1 MIERGQV
8 KHDSQNIYY
17 RSTIG
22 AAEAGS
28 TLELGITL
36 KTKEDIRQVLLRVWR
51 EGQGEKLY
59 PLATSDDMDA
69 EEKFYKGRI
78 QLPETENI
86 AEGKP
91 VQASA
96 HNDVYVSSNLNDGKT
111 TTYWESKGF
120 PAEMTVDLQGTF
132 TVSTA
137 AFLLNPASIWEPRTQ
152 EIAVL
157 VSTDGENFTEVS
169 PAAAYTFDAETGNR
183 VRIDFEAVQASHV
196 RVIITSNTAA
206 PAHAKGAQVA
216 EICIYGE

>member
-1 MIERGQV
+1 MKMKSWMIILAAV
-8 KHDSQNIYY
+8 LI
-17 RSTIG
+17 
-22 AAEAGS
+22 AALPAFACAEADDD
-28 TLELGITL
+28 TVVTIVKAPE
-36 KTKEDIRQVLLRVWR
+36 Q
-51 EGQGEKLY
+51 EKAER
-59 PLATSDDMDA
+59 PPCFPDPSDN
-69 EEKFYKGRI
+69 FI

-91 VQASA
+91 IQASA

-183 VRIDFEAVQASHV
+183 IRIDFEAVQASHV

>member
-1 MIERGQV
+1 MKMKSWMIILAALLLAV
-8 KHDSQNIYY
+8 LP
-17 RSTIG
+17 
-22 AAEAGS
+22 AFACAEADDD
-28 TLELGITL
+28 TAVIIVKAPE
-36 KTKEDIRQVLLRVWR
+36 Q
-51 EGQGEKLY
+51 EKAER
-59 PLATSDDMDA
+59 PPCFPDPSDNFI
-69 EEKFYKGRI
+69 K
-78 QLPETENI
+78 LPETENI
-86 AEGKP
+86 AEGKS

-152 EIAVL
+152 EITVL
-157 VSTDGENFTEVS
+157 VSTDGENFTEVL
-169 PAAAYTFDAETGNR
+169 PAAPYTFDAETGNR
-183 VRIDFEAVQASHV
+183 IRIDFEAVQASHV

>member
-1 MIERGQV
+1 MKMKSWMIILAALLLAV
-8 KHDSQNIYY
+8 LP
-17 RSTIG
+17 
-22 AAEAGS
+22 AFACAEADDD
-28 TLELGITL
+28 TAVIIVKAPE
-36 KTKEDIRQVLLRVWR
+36 Q
-51 EGQGEKLY
+51 EKAER
-59 PLATSDDMDA
+59 PPCFPDPSDNFI
-69 EEKFYKGRI
+69 K
-78 QLPETENI
+78 LPETENI

-183 VRIDFEAVQASHV
+183 IRIDFEAVQASHV

>member
-1 MIERGQV
+1 MKMKSWMIILAAV
-8 KHDSQNIYY
+8 LI
-17 RSTIG
+17 
-22 AAEAGS
+22 AALPAFACAEAD
-28 TLELGITL
+28 
-36 KTKEDIRQVLLRVWR
+36 EDTVVTIVKAPEQ
-51 EGQGEKLY
+51 EKAER
-59 PLATSDDMDA
+59 PPCFPDPSDN
-69 EEKFYKGRI
+69 FI

-91 VQASA
+91 IQASA

-183 VRIDFEAVQASHV
+183 IRIDFEAVQASHV

>member
-1 MIERGQV
+1 MKMKSWMIILAALLLAV
-8 KHDSQNIYY
+8 LP
-17 RSTIG
+17 
-22 AAEAGS
+22 AFACAEADDDTVVTIVKAPEQEKAERPPCFPDPS
-28 TLELGITL
+28 
-36 KTKEDIRQVLLRVWR
+36 DNFIR
-51 EGQGEKLY
+51 
-59 PLATSDDMDA
+59 
-69 EEKFYKGRI
+69 
-78 QLPETENI
+78 LPETENI

-137 AFLLNPASIWEPRTQ
+137 VFLLNPASIWEPRTQ

-169 PAAAYTFDAETGNR
+169 PATAYTFDAETGNR

>member
-1 MIERGQV
+1 MKMKSWMIILAAV
-8 KHDSQNIYY
+8 LL
-17 RSTIG
+17 
-22 AAEAGS
+22 AVLPAFACAEAD
-28 TLELGITL
+28 
-36 KTKEDIRQVLLRVWR
+36 EDTVVTIVKAPEQEKAERPPCFPDPSDNFIR
-51 EGQGEKLY
+51 
-59 PLATSDDMDA
+59 
-69 EEKFYKGRI
+69 
-78 QLPETENI
+78 LPETENI

-132 TVSTA
+132 KVSTA

>member
-1 MIERGQV
+1 MKMKSWMIILAALLLAV
-8 KHDSQNIYY
+8 LP
-17 RSTIG
+17 
-22 AAEAGS
+22 AFACAEADDD
-28 TLELGITL
+28 TAVIIVKAPE
-36 KTKEDIRQVLLRVWR
+36 Q
-51 EGQGEKLY
+51 EKAER
-59 PLATSDDMDA
+59 PPCFPDPSDNFI
-69 EEKFYKGRI
+69 K
-78 QLPETENI
+78 LPETENI

-152 EIAVL
+152 EITVL

-183 VRIDFEAVQASHV
+183 VRIDFGAVQASHV

-206 PAHAKGAQVA
+206 PAHAEGAQVA

>member
-1 MIERGQV
+1 MKMKSWMIILAAV
-8 KHDSQNIYY
+8 LI
-17 RSTIG
+17 
-22 AAEAGS
+22 AALPAFACAEADDD
-28 TLELGITL
+28 TVVTIVKAPE
-36 KTKEDIRQVLLRVWR
+36 Q
-51 EGQGEKLY
+51 EKAER
-59 PLATSDDMDA
+59 PPCFPDPSDN
-69 EEKFYKGRI
+69 FI

-91 VQASA
+91 IQASA

>member
-1 MIERGQV
+1 MKMKSWMIILAAV
-8 KHDSQNIYY
+8 LI
-17 RSTIG
+17 
-22 AAEAGS
+22 AALPAFACAEADDE
-28 TLELGITL
+28 TVVTIVKAPE
-36 KTKEDIRQVLLRVWR
+36 Q
-51 EGQGEKLY
+51 EKAER
-59 PLATSDDMDA
+59 PPCFPDPSDN
-69 EEKFYKGRI
+69 FI

-132 TVSTA
+132 KVSTA

-157 VSTDGENFTEVS
+157 VSTDGENYTEVS

>member
-1 MIERGQV
+1 MKMKSWMI
-8 KHDSQNIYY
+8 IL
-17 RSTIG
+17 
-22 AAEAGS
+22 AA
-28 TLELGITL
+28 
-36 KTKEDIRQVLLRVWR
+36 VLLAALPAFACSEADDDTVVTIVKAP
-51 EGQGEKLY
+51 EQEKAER
-59 PLATSDDMDA
+59 PPCFPDPSDN
-69 EEKFYKGRI
+69 FI

-91 VQASA
+91 IQASA

-111 TTYWESKGF
+111 TTYWESKDF

-183 VRIDFEAVQASHV
+183 VRIDFGAVQASYV

>member
-1 MIERGQV
+1 MKMKSWMIILAAV
-8 KHDSQNIYY
+8 LI
-17 RSTIG
+17 
-22 AAEAGS
+22 AALPAFACAEAD
-28 TLELGITL
+28 
-36 KTKEDIRQVLLRVWR
+36 EDTVVTIVKAPEQ
-51 EGQGEKLY
+51 EKAER
-59 PLATSDDMDA
+59 PPCFPDPSDN
-69 EEKFYKGRI
+69 FI
-78 QLPETENI
+78 QLPATENI

-91 VQASA
+91 IQASA

-152 EIAVL
+152 EITVL

-183 VRIDFEAVQASHV
+183 VRIDFGAVQASHV

>member
-1 MIERGQV
+1 MKMKSWMIILAAV
-8 KHDSQNIYY
+8 LI
-17 RSTIG
+17 
-22 AAEAGS
+22 AALPAFACAEADDE
-28 TLELGITL
+28 TVVTIVKAPE
-36 KTKEDIRQVLLRVWR
+36 Q
-51 EGQGEKLY
+51 EKAER
-59 PLATSDDMDA
+59 PPCFPDPSDN
-69 EEKFYKGRI
+69 FI

>member
-1 MIERGQV
+1 MKMKSWMIILAAV
-8 KHDSQNIYY
+8 LI
-17 RSTIG
+17 
-22 AAEAGS
+22 AALPAFACAEAD
-28 TLELGITL
+28 
-36 KTKEDIRQVLLRVWR
+36 EDTVVTIVKAPEQ
-51 EGQGEKLY
+51 EKAER
-59 PLATSDDMDA
+59 PPCFPDPSDN
-69 EEKFYKGRI
+69 FI

-91 VQASA
+91 IQASA

>member
-1 MIERGQV
+1 MKMKSWMIILAALLLAV
-8 KHDSQNIYY
+8 LP
-17 RSTIG
+17 
-22 AAEAGS
+22 AFACAEADDD
-28 TLELGITL
+28 TAVIIVKAPE
-36 KTKEDIRQVLLRVWR
+36 Q
-51 EGQGEKLY
+51 EKAER
-59 PLATSDDMDA
+59 PPCFPDPSDNFI
-69 EEKFYKGRI
+69 K
-78 QLPETENI
+78 LPETENI

-120 PAEMTVDLQGTF
+120 PAEITVDLQGTF

-152 EIAVL
+152 EITVL

-183 VRIDFEAVQASHV
+183 VRIDFGAVQASHV

>member
-1 MIERGQV
+1 MKMKSWMIILAAV
-8 KHDSQNIYY
+8 LI
-17 RSTIG
+17 
-22 AAEAGS
+22 AALPAFACAEADDD
-28 TLELGITL
+28 TVVTIVKAPE
-36 KTKEDIRQVLLRVWR
+36 Q
-51 EGQGEKLY
+51 EKAER
-59 PLATSDDMDA
+59 PPCFPDPSDN
-69 EEKFYKGRI
+69 FI

-91 VQASA
+91 IQASA

-157 VSTDGENFTEVS
+157 VSTDGENLTEVS

-183 VRIDFEAVQASHV
+183 IRIDFEAVQASHV

>member
-1 MIERGQV
+1 MKMKSWMIILAALLLAV
-8 KHDSQNIYY
+8 LP
-17 RSTIG
+17 
-22 AAEAGS
+22 AFACAEAD
-28 TLELGITL
+28 
-36 KTKEDIRQVLLRVWR
+36 EDTVVTIVKAPEQ
-51 EGQGEKLY
+51 EKAER
-59 PLATSDDMDA
+59 PPCFPDPSDNFI
-69 EEKFYKGRI
+69 K
-78 QLPETENI
+78 LPETENI

-152 EIAVL
+152 EITVL

-183 VRIDFEAVQASHV
+183 VRIDFGAVQASHV

>member
-1 MIERGQV
+1 MKMKSWMIILAALLLAV
-8 KHDSQNIYY
+8 LP
-17 RSTIG
+17 
-22 AAEAGS
+22 AFACAEADDE
-28 TLELGITL
+28 TVVTIV
-36 KTKEDIRQVLLRVWR
+36 DNFIR
-51 EGQGEKLY
+51 
-59 PLATSDDMDA
+59 
-69 EEKFYKGRI
+69 
-78 QLPETENI
+78 LPETENI

-183 VRIDFEAVQASHV
+183 VRIDFGAVQASHV

>member
-1 MIERGQV
+1 MKMKSWMIILAAVLIAALPAFACTEADEDTVVTIVKAPEQEKAERPPCFP
-8 KHDSQNIYY
+8 D
-17 RSTIG
+17 
-22 AAEAGS
+22 
-28 TLELGITL
+28 
-36 KTKEDIRQVLLRVWR
+36 
-51 EGQGEKLY
+51 
-59 PLATSDDMDA
+59 PSDN
-69 EEKFYKGRI
+69 FI

-91 VQASA
+91 IQASA

>member
-1 MIERGQV
+1 MKMKSWMIILAALLLAV
-8 KHDSQNIYY
+8 LP
-17 RSTIG
+17 
-22 AAEAGS
+22 AFACAEADDD
-28 TLELGITL
+28 TAVIIVKAPE
-36 KTKEDIRQVLLRVWR
+36 Q
-51 EGQGEKLY
+51 EKAER
-59 PLATSDDMDA
+59 PPCFPDPSDNFI
-69 EEKFYKGRI
+69 K
-78 QLPETENI
+78 LPETENI

-152 EIAVL
+152 EITVL

-183 VRIDFEAVQASHV
+183 IRIDFEAVQASHV

>member
-1 MIERGQV
+1 MKMKSWMIILAAVLLEV
-8 KHDSQNIYY
+8 LP
-17 RSTIG
+17 
-22 AAEAGS
+22 AFACAEAD
-28 TLELGITL
+28 
-36 KTKEDIRQVLLRVWR
+36 EDTVVTIVKAPEQEKAERPPCFPDPSDNFIR
-51 EGQGEKLY
+51 
-59 PLATSDDMDA
+59 
-69 EEKFYKGRI
+69 
-78 QLPETENI
+78 LPETENI

-132 TVSTA
+132 KVSTA

-183 VRIDFEAVQASHV
+183 VRIDFGAVQASHV

>member
-1 MIERGQV
+1 MKMISWMIILAALLLAV
-8 KHDSQNIYY
+8 LP
-17 RSTIG
+17 
-22 AAEAGS
+22 AFACAEADDDTVVTIVKAPEQEKAERPPCFPDPS
-28 TLELGITL
+28 
-36 KTKEDIRQVLLRVWR
+36 DNFIR
-51 EGQGEKLY
+51 
-59 PLATSDDMDA
+59 
-69 EEKFYKGRI
+69 
-78 QLPETENI
+78 LPETENI

-96 HNDVYVSSNLNDGKT
+96 HNDVYVSSTLNDGKT

-137 AFLLNPASIWEPRTQ
+137 VFLLNPASIWEPRTQ

-169 PAAAYTFDAETGNR
+169 PATAYTFDAETGNR